1 MKTRERKEEKKD
13 KKKKEKNKRKRKQK
27 KSFKIKFAL
36 IRENFLLI
44 FQLLYSLEWGDHP
57 HLINYLD
64 QCVIFQFSYGCIILL
79 QVSLI

>member
-1 MKTRERKEEKKD
+1 MDTSRRNYGNKGIMKTRERKEEKKD

-44 FQLLYSLEWGDHP
+44 F
-57 HLINYLD
+57 
-64 QCVIFQFSYGCIILL
+64 
-79 QVSLI
+79 